1 MLLKKIMEK
10 KYLQK
15 LKYRIFIWKKI
26 IILVLKLIYIK
37 KYSIIKKIKKAGFKF
52 KGIVS
57 LIATNERF
65 MFIIYYLIIY
75 FFFFKF
81 LFFFVSLFLIWNI
94 KFFFLFWIF

>member
-65 MFIIYYLIIY
+65 RNVYNLLFNYI
-75 FFFFKF
+75 F
-81 LFFFVSLFLIWNI
+81 LFF
-94 KFFFLFWIF
+94 

>member
-1 MLLKKIMEK
+1 MEK

-65 MFIIYYLIIY
+65 RNVYNLLFNYI
-75 FFFFKF
+75 F
-81 LFFFVSLFLIWNI
+81 LFF
-94 KFFFLFWIF
+94 